1 MMKIAIV
8 GGHGKIALSLTRQ
21 LAGRGDEVLSI
32 FRNPDHT
39 SDVIAAGGTPL
50 VFDLEQSD
58 ADGLAK
64 NLGGFDAVVFAAG
77 GGPNSGIERKKT
89 VDRDGSVLSAE
100 AAALAGVDRF
110 VQISAISVD
119 EPVSADANEQW
130 TAYVQAKKDAD
141 DSLKSTSLKWTILRP
156 GGLTDDPGTGK
167 IQLADKLERG
177 QIPRED
183 VAATVI
189 AVLEQP
195 ESQGHVWELVGGET
209 PIADAV
215 RAGL

>member
-1 MMKIAIV
+1 MMKIVVV
-8 GGHGKIALSLTRQ
+8 GGHGKIAMSLTRQ

-32 FRNPDHT
+32 FRNQDHT
-39 SDVIAAGGTPL
+39 ADVEEAGAKPL
-50 VFDLEQSD
+50 VFDLEKSD
-58 ADGLAK
+58 ASELAK
-64 NLGGFDAVVFAAG
+64 SLGGFDAVVFAAG
-77 GGPNSGIERKKT
+77 GGPNSGVERKET
-89 VDRDGSVLSAE
+89 VDRDGSVLAAE

-130 TAYVQAKKDAD
+130 TAYVKAKKDAD
-141 DSLKSTSLKWTILRP
+141 DSLKSTSLQWTILRP

-167 IQLADKLERG
+167 IELAEKLERG

-183 VAATVI
+183 VAATVV
-189 AVLEQP
+189 AVLDQP

-209 PIADAV
+209 PITDAV
-215 RAGL
+215 LGGI

>member
-1 MMKIAIV
+1 MKKIAIV
-8 GGHGKIALSLTRQ
+8 GGHGKIAMSLTRQ

-32 FRNPDHT
+32 FRNTDHT
-39 SDVIAAGGTPL
+39 ADVIAAGGTPL

-64 NLGGFDAVVFAAG
+64 NLDGFDAVVFAAG
-77 GGPNSGIERKKT
+77 GGPKSGIERKKT

-100 AAALAGVDRF
+100 AAARAGVDRF

-119 EPVSADANEQW
+119 EPVGADADEQW
-130 TAYVQAKKDAD
+130 AAYVNAKKDAD
-141 DSLKSTSLKWTILRP
+141 DSLKSTSLQWTILRP

-167 IQLADKLERG
+167 IQLAEKLERG

-189 AVLEQP
+189 AVLDQP

-209 PIADAV
+209 PITDAV
-215 RAGL
+215 RAGI